1 MVDKSKWKKEGKDWG
16 DAVLLKMF
24 VNPEDMG
31 ERAEGRHAAG
41 QWSARA
47 KTVNIADQ
55 RKLYPESTE
64 EAHEARQLHTFKD
77 KDRGRRA
84 IADVIDD
91 SMKGRGAAVI
101 SHELAHWQLGH
112 SSDQADKEAR
122 VKEAA
127 IDSFGTSD
135 WDKIEK
141 EFGEGYVWGLET
153 YEDLVTEFEVRLLQ
167 EVKGWNIGDLEIPE
181 YLDTFMHYFQ
191 EELGG
196 KSSHGRY
203 EATTIRRKRQVFNAA
218 SDAIANLFK
227 KGILSKSQAKNFR
240 RKIWIYAKQKY
251 SS

>member
-1 MVDKSKWKKEGKDWG
+1 MADKSKWKKEGKDWG
-16 DAVLLKMF
+16 DAILLRLHLD
-24 VNPEDMG
+24 PEEMRYGPD
-31 ERAEGRHAAG
+31 AKHAAG
-41 QWSARA
+41 MYSARD

-77 KDRGRRA
+77 KDRGKRA

-91 SMKGRGAAVI
+91 SMKERGAAVI

-112 SSDQADKEAR
+112 SAEQADKEAR
-122 VKEAA
+122 VRSDALEM
-127 IDSFGTSD
+127 FGTSD

-167 EVKGWNIGDLEIPE
+167 EVKGWNIGDLELPE
-181 YLDTFMHYFQ
+181 YLDTFLYYFKQ
-191 EELGG
+191 ELGG
-196 KSSHGRY
+196 SSYTRY
-203 EATTIRRKRQVFNAA
+203 GAATINRKRKVFEAA
-218 SDAIANLFK
+218 NTAINNLLK
-227 KGILSKSQAKNFR
+227 KGILSKKQSKDYR
-240 RKIWIYAKQKY
+240 RKIWTYAKQKY